1 MSSSIFQY
9 FGGILETV
17 ALAATDAVSLMDAE
31 SSLVGVVV
39 NLVSLALTR
48 CVTLFLLCVLGTEIY

>member
-9 FGGILETV
+9 CGGILESV
-17 ALAATDAVSLMDAE
+17 ALAAIDAVNLMDAE

-48 CVTLFLLCVLGTEIY
+48 CHFVLAV

>member
-9 FGGILETV
+9 CGGILESI
-17 ALAATDAVSLMDAE
+17 ALAAIDAVVNLMDAE

-48 CVTLFLLCVLGTEIY
+48 CVTLFLLCES